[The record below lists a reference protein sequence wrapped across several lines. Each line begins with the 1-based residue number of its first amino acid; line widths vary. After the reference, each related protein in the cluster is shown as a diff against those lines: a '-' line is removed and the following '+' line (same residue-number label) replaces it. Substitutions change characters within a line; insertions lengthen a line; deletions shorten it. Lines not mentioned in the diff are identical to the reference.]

1 MIKIF
6 LDIENTVLD
15 DIQNAEFMCDN
26 CNRIK
31 MFIQGIKN
39 DLLTVNFFTWGWKT
53 KDEIEPEV
61 VKLMF
66 DRLGIEEKYRGDV
79 FVKEDSVDLMIKQG
93 FLKEEDRA
101 EALIPGAMMNEF
113 GLTKT
118 ECFHRMAEKFIP
130 GTKAILI
137 DDLVEDIEA
146 DELDGDRSIAK
157 INPSFIGTDD
167 GDC

>member
-1 MIKIF
+1 
-6 LDIENTVLD
+6 
-15 DIQNAEFMCDN
+15 
-26 CNRIK
+26 
-31 MFIQGIKN
+31 
-39 DLLTVNFFTWGWKT
+39 
-53 KDEIEPEV
+53 
-61 VKLMF
+61 
-66 DRLGIEEKYRGDV
+66 
-79 FVKEDSVDLMIKQG
+79 
-93 FLKEEDRA
+93 
-101 EALIPGAMMNEF
+101 MNEF